1 MTVSIKNVAKATG
14 VSHSTVSRALSNS
27 PLVNPETAGRIR
39 RIAREMGYS
48 LSAIARDLVIRRIHV
63 AFLTTIHRSG
73 YAIGHQAAETQLTL
87 PAGDNGVTSVVLQ
100 RVLVRE
106 SPGRWRDF
114 R

>member
-39 RIAREMGYS
+39 RIAR
-48 LSAIARDLVIRRIHV
+48 DLVIRRIHV

-73 YAIGHQAAETQLTL
+73 YAIGHQAAETQRTL